1 MSFALSTHDHM
12 TASTPS
18 IAATTTNPAS
28 VMGNSISGSSVNG
41 TAVTTNWATNF
52 NQSISINGNG
62 SISSATNIPV
72 TNMPGANRPSDLPGA
87 FTEKTA
93 SERTA
98 PAKTLGATT
107 AVGSTTAVGATAMQ
121 KTGQMPGSI
130 ASSVD
135 VDMIIQAA
143 RAGDDFAFT
152 KLVDYYHGTAKR
164 VAQHIL
170 RTEEAA
176 ADAVQEALIKAHRA
190 MPRFKDGNFRSWLLR
205 IVTNT
210 CYDHLRRQKRRS
222 AVSLD
227 ELVEQSGVEL
237 PTQEAPAT
245 ENPETVT
252 LHSETMYLLLEVIEE
267 LPVWHKNV
275 VLLIDV
281 HGYDYAEASEMLDLP
296 LGTVKS
302 RLSRARSALRNK
314 LVEADLVPQHLRP
327 Q

>member
-1 MSFALSTHDHM
+1 MSFALSTHDHI

-28 VMGNSISGSSVNG
+28 VMGNSIAGSSVTG
-41 TAVTTNWATNF
+41 TAVNTTNWATNF

-62 SISSATNIPV
+62 SISNAANISV
-72 TNMPGANRPSDLPGA
+72 TNMPGTNLPGTNLSGDLPNA
-87 FTEKTA
+87 FTEKSA
-93 SERTA
+93 PERTA
-98 PAKTLGATT
+98 SVTT
-107 AVGSTTAVGATAMQ
+107 APKTFGQKAEP
-121 KTGQMPGSI
+121 KTGQMAGVI

-252 LHSETMYLLLEVIEE
+252 LHSETMHLLLEVIEE
-267 LPVWHKNV
+267 LPVWHRNV